1 MSLQQVLIVAVS
13 LFCLLSFYL
22 IFHHEQH
29 LSATPPL
36 THSPSS
42 TKSHFFDT
50 SQSVLSRLKH
60 DFVPSSF
67 TFSGL
72 KTEDAIASGRVSDTG
87 DSTNTKHDNALYS
100 EEQKHH
106 DGHHDEHHDSGSSV
120 VKPLEQAKHMHDTL
134 VQPSGVESPHSS
146 TSETSEEVAVDE
158 EGEEKRGLLQC
169 DGKYIDSEVIYWKIV
184 PGDNTY
190 ESPITPHHDLHH
202 DRYLTYEY
210 DEGGWNNIR
219 MSLECVL
226 VFTHAMGR
234 TLVSPPRQNLYL
246 VDKKYKAK
254 DGKVRSGMGFEDFFD
269 LDLLKSHKGY
279 HVMTAEQFLAKEGV
293 TGGLH
298 GILPPKNSTKIGG
311 RKW

>member
-1 MSLQQVLIVAVS
+1 M
-13 LFCLLSFYL
+13 YR
-22 IFHHEQH
+22 HESESK
-29 LSATPPL
+29 SAG
-36 THSPSS
+36 
-42 TKSHFFDT
+42 
-50 SQSVLSRLKH
+50 Q
-60 DFVPSSF
+60 
-67 TFSGL
+67 
-72 KTEDAIASGRVSDTG
+72 
-87 DSTNTKHDNALYS
+87 
-100 EEQKHH
+100 
-106 DGHHDEHHDSGSSV
+106 
-120 VKPLEQAKHMHDTL
+120 
-134 VQPSGVESPHSS
+134 VESPASLASANFAYAQTGSGPGPIRHRKRDIDFISRNNVIENIVHVPITVPITVPIPIHVDIEGKKDSS
-146 TSETSEEVAVDE
+146 GIHVVDEGPDRGEKEAVD
-158 EGEEKRGLLQC
+158 GEEKRGLLQC

-246 VDKKYKAK
+246 LDKKHKAK

-311 RKW
+311 RT